1 MIPFCSSTGTA
12 VHWILIDLEVS
23 GDIYVIVGTPSG
35 TTAQYTNKNCPQQ
48 EKIIKL
54 VRHGI

>member
-23 GDIYVIVGTPSG
+23 GNIDVIVGAPSG
-35 TTAQYTNKNCPQQ
+35 TRAQYTNENCHQQ
-48 EKIIKL
+48 KKIIKL
-54 VRHGI
+54 VLHGI